1 MVIFRRLI
9 VGIGNIIRWFPV
21 IWNDR
26 DWDNSYL
33 YIMLHRKR
41 ESMYDFF
48 TDDERTMAIHHK
60 NHIKKLLI
68 CKLLIERILDQGY
81 LDRALTPYRNK
92 YESSKIIREVDSEGW
107 VHFYG
112 GEREELWDRCSEH
125 SYYMEQQDYKML
137 HELLAKY
144 SDAWWD

>member
-33 YIMLHRKR
+33 YIILHKKL

-48 TDDERTMAIHHK
+48 TDDERTMAIHPK
-60 NHIKKLLI
+60 NHIRKLLI

-81 LDRALTPYRNK
+81 LDRALTPYKNK
-92 YESSKIIREVDSEGW
+92 YKTSRVIREIDSNGR
-107 VHFYG
+107 VHFYDE
-112 GEREELWDRCSEH
+112 ERRKLWHRCSEH